1 LLLLG
6 ACKAV
11 ESPVRVT
18 TFTVNAAVPTLTTGP
33 NPIAA
38 ASAEVLVG
46 QTGGGG
52 WSTYG
57 RAAVPA
63 SSFGSSVPVAGT
75 LGCGSSIACT
85 VVVRVRL
92 LDASGVPFDSADTPA
107 FTLAGG
113 DTRTASGFEF
123 RPVHRLVFLD
133 TAIVLPMGVGRTVA
147 VAVLDNAD
155 RPLVGRPLTF
165 TSSDPSIVTVNAAG
179 QVVGVRGGR
188 AVVTAARESR
198 TARVAV
204 TVNMLQQFSLSAAA
218 PNVMRTLTVRV
229 IPTLQVAPG
238 VSQRVRYTSSDSSVA
253 IVDSTGL
260 VTGRAEGTVTISGAP
275 DADPT
280 QVRSVSITVD
290 PYRAASQY
298 RYVNVMVRPEP
309 SFSINGAWA
318 LQGNNVIVAGCGGIA
333 RWNGATWRYETNI
346 GPCANAVTGTGD
358 NNVYVLGPQS
368 WRYNGTAWARES
380 YTPPRE
386 ILGAVTVENVI
397 YAVGRDGMIV
407 RNVNGTW
414 STMNSGVTGTLRAI
428 DGVSGSTLWAVGDGG
443 VVLRYDGMAW
453 QTVLPAGGLYSE
465 CTAVH
470 VRAANDVMLACNE
483 RGWGGNIQRW
493 DGKTFER
500 MEGPSRDLMNTIVE
514 GAGQVYAAGWN
525 NVVWRLEGSRWVSD
539 AERVNDTGFR
549 AGFVDAGGAML
560 FGGDGLV
567 ARRTASG
574 WTVTHGSS
582 GYWAT
587 WAGGPDLIMAAG
599 GRGMVDLW
607 DGSTWRN
614 IRPFGAGQGIRALW
628 GTGRNAVWAVGGNGA
643 AVLYNGATWQD
654 YPMPTTAVVSGVWG
668 TTRDSVWAVTQ
679 AGEIFFWN
687 GARWALTFRTGRTLN
702 AIHGRDARNIL
713 AVGEDGRIWK
723 FDGRAWTREESGTDQ
738 SLRAVFM
745 GPTRAFVAAPT
756 QLLDRRDGEW
766 HVSAPFAGHNYQWI
780 TGSGD
785 RDVYAGGCGN
795 TTIRRFDGTQWLAE
809 VPTNVTTCSNGGT
822 VVPGGGLFIGGGG
835 RDFISGTGPN
845 GVRPGQP

>member
-123 RPVHRLVFLD
+123 RAVQRLVFLD
-133 TAIVLPMGVGRTVA
+133 TAIVLPMGVGRTMA

-260 VTGRAEGTVTISGAP
+260 VTGRAEGTVTISAAP

-397 YAVGRDGMIV
+397 YAVGRDGYPASDRRCV
-407 RNVNGTW
+407 WFHTVGRGRW
-414 STMNSGVTGTLRAI
+414 RCGAPLRRHGVA
-428 DGVSGSTLWAVGDGG
+428 DGVACRRIVQRVHRRARACRQRCHARLQRTRVGRQHPALGRQDVRTHGGAVARPDEHHC
-443 VVLRYDGMAW
+443 R
-453 QTVLPAGGLYSE
+453 
-465 CTAVH
+465 
-470 VRAANDVMLACNE
+470 
-483 RGWGGNIQRW
+483 RG
-493 DGKTFER
+493 
-500 MEGPSRDLMNTIVE
+500 
-514 GAGQVYAAGWN
+514 
-525 NVVWRLEGSRWVSD
+525 
-539 AERVNDTGFR
+539 R
-549 AGFVDAGGAML
+549 AGVRR
-560 FGGDGLV
+560 GLEQ
-567 ARRTASG
+567 
-574 WTVTHGSS
+574 
-582 GYWAT
+582 
-587 WAGGPDLIMAAG
+587 
-599 GRGMVDLW
+599 RGL
-607 DGSTWRN
+607 
-614 IRPFGAGQGIRALW
+614 
-628 GTGRNAVWAVGGNGA
+628 AVGG
-643 AVLYNGATWQD
+643 
-654 YPMPTTAVVSGVWG
+654 
-668 TTRDSVWAVTQ
+668 
-679 AGEIFFWN
+679 
-687 GARWALTFRTGRTLN
+687 
-702 AIHGRDARNIL
+702 
-713 AVGEDGRIWK
+713 
-723 FDGRAWTREESGTDQ
+723 Q
-738 SLRAVFM
+738 SLGERRRARERHRF
-745 GPTRAFVAAPT
+745 P
-756 QLLDRRDGEW
+756 RRLC
-766 HVSAPFAGHNYQWI
+766 
-780 TGSGD
+780 
-785 RDVYAGGCGN
+785 RCGWCDAL
-795 TTIRRFDGTQWLAE
+795 RR
-809 VPTNVTTCSNGGT
+809 
-822 VVPGGGLFIGGGG
+822 
-835 RDFISGTGPN
+835 
-845 GVRPGQP
+845 